1 MGFADKMG
9 NAAEDAKGK
18 GKEAFGKAVNDEQT
32 EAEGKLDQQKADA
45 KNKVEDA
52 KDALAQKYN
61 DANE

>member
-18 GKEAFGKAVNDEQT
+18 SKEAFGKAINDEQT